1 MDCLNALSRGW
12 SGSVEGLCRTS
23 MLGFAG
29 TVPTLLT
36 GLGSKRAT
44 TVTDGSRSFVALGD
58 VVLPDEVAD
67 IISKGPKHSFEPTVA
82 AHDLLAIN
90 RGISSRADQE
100 GRERCLLEGVDA
112 LRKTA
117 TTMPAK
123 HVKDP
128 TWKVVTFFNR
138 NNLRLLQA
146 DKNGGFVVLKEEEFN
161 RRADEAIAKNFVR
174 VKPSATRIRAE
185 LLQGARTFN

>member
-1 MDCLNALSRGW
+1 MTEFWSARCLQQAI
-12 SGSVEGLCRTS
+12 C
-23 MLGFAG
+23 
-29 TVPTLLT
+29 
-36 GLGSKRAT
+36 SKRAT

-58 VVLPDEVAD
+58 VVLPDEAAD

-128 TWKVVTFFNR
+128 TRKVVTFFNQ

-146 DKNGGFVVLKEEEFN
+146 DRNGGFVVLKEEDFK
-161 RRADEAIAKNFVR
+161 RRADAAITNNFVR
-174 VKPSATRIRAE
+174 VKSCATRIKSRAAARCKDLE
-185 LLQGARTFN
+185 LSR